1 MSSVLDNGSIL
12 ALGVVTVVA
21 AAATLA
27 SRGSSR
33 FGSRATM
40 QIGPQDVARLAGRHD
55 RVRNLAEAE
64 GELSP
69 QDLAFLREDPR
80 ERAKRRDARTM
91 KRERAWKQSVAQAGG
106 DLKRARAIFAGKGYR
121 IL

>member
-1 MSSVLDNGSIL
+1 MPSVLDNGSIL

-33 FGSRATM
+33 FGSRARM
-40 QIGPQDVARLAGRHD
+40 QLGPQDVARLGGRHD
-55 RVRNLAEAE
+55 RIRNLAQSE

-69 QDLAFLREDPR
+69 EDLAFLRQDPL
-80 ERAKRRDARTM
+80 ERAKRREANAV

-106 DLKRARAIFAGKGYR
+106 DNKRARAIFAGKGYR

>member
-1 MSSVLDNGSIL
+1 MPSVLDNGSVL

-33 FGSRATM
+33 FGSSARM
-40 QIGPQDVARLAGRHD
+40 QLGPQDVARLAGRPD
-55 RVRNLAEAE
+55 RIRNLAESE

-69 QDLAFLREDPR
+69 EDIAFLREDPVERSRRR
-80 ERAKRRDARTM
+80 EHRRM
-91 KRERAWKQSVAQAGG
+91 SRERAWKQSVAQAGG
-106 DLKRARAIFAGKGYR
+106 DLKRARAVFAGKGYR